1 VTQIIKEGE
10 VLTVFEVSVK
20 AHKPTISRVTGT
32 VGLVNEH
39 RCEVH
44 LPRRQRQLFVSL
56 SPSRPVHHYANA
68 FLTFAEARRE
78 AVRLLHCDEHNLRED
93 LKTVHESLEA
103 LATMKDLA

>member
-44 LPRRQRQLFVSL
+44 LPRRQLFVSL

-78 AVRLLHCDEHNLRED
+78 AIRLLHCDEHNLRED

-103 LATMKDLA
+103 LVTMKEPA